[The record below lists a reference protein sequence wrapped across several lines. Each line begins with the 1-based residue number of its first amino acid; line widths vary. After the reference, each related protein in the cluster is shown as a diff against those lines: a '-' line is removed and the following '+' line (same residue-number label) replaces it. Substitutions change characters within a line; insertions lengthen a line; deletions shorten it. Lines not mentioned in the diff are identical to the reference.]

1 MTDGLNTVNGDSI
14 AADIA
19 EATNAIVGKEN
30 VQNVANNEYTP
41 NIAINN
47 AQQDQIA
54 LILFHVSNQNS
65 LLYSLAT
72 KLDNHVTRVED
83 RFRALENTTGKLET
97 AVNGMADRLRV
108 MEKSNAELE
117 HASDYRGRQTT
128 QLESQLSEVKRAQNE
143 MMQGMAAL
151 KTEVMSLRADIPK
164 HTPDLKQKDT
174 SIPEWR
180 ILLLGAG
187 LTLFIVFILFLGFK
201 LMGGA

>member
-14 AADIA
+14 TADIA
-19 EATNAIVGKEN
+19 EATNAIVGKDN

-47 AQQDQIA
+47 AQQDQIS

-65 LLYSLAT
+65 LLNSLAT

-128 QLESQLSEVKRAQNE
+128 QLESQLSEVRHIQNE
-143 MMQGMAAL
+143 MTGRLEAL
-151 KTEVMSLRADIPK
+151 KNELQSLRADIPK
-164 HTPDLKQKDT
+164 SHAPPPPQNQ
-174 SIPEWR
+174 SIPQWR

-187 LTLFIVFILFLGFK
+187 LTLFIVFMLVIGLK